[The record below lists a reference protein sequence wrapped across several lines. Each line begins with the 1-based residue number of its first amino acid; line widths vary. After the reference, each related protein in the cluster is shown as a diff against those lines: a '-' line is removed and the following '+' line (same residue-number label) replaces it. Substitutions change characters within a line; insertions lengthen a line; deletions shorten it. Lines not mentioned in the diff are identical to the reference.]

1 MQDEFEEVTKKV
13 MKMFKERGVKILE
26 KAEASIKD
34 EKIECAEAKGALIH
48 FISYFRDFVRPS
60 LLSLACEAV
69 GGNPES
75 TIQIGKSLI
84 LLSGAFDVHDD
95 IIDKTM
101 YRGGETVVGKFGSD
115 IALLAGDAL
124 IFKGLAELFEGLEQL
139 NLPTDKK
146 LAIVRTIK
154 EMYFELGDA
163 EALEL
168 KFRGRTDVTPEE
180 YLRMVRKKAADVEA
194 YMKVGAMLGG
204 GRVREIKALGE
215 YGRILGM
222 LVILRDDVED
232 LLDFEVELPSRIKN
246 ESLPTPILYALENE
260 EVKAGVT
267 AVLKKEQ
274 INEGDAE
281 ALISSITKA
290 KGFERLWKFF
300 DRLGTQAGHEVEK
313 FDEKWKMAFKL
324 ILKAV
329 VPPIPKDLVVK
340 RCS

>member
-1 MQDEFEEVTKKV
+1 MREVLAKPGLTATYRRAKEDHIPSSAVRVFELA
-13 MKMFKERGVKILE
+13 FGPLERRARHQLQWVSLHGI
-26 KAEASIKD
+26 KANGE
-34 EKIECAEAKGALIH
+34 E
-48 FISYFRDFVRPS
+48 YRVW
-60 LLSLACEAV
+60 LLTRLYPPQSLAKARQATARYV
-69 GGNPES
+69 FQG
-75 TIQIGKSLI
+75 
-84 LLSGAFDVHDD
+84 
-95 IIDKTM
+95 
-101 YRGGETVVGKFGSD
+101 
-115 IALLAGDAL
+115 
-124 IFKGLAELFEGLEQL
+124 
-139 NLPTDKK
+139 
-146 LAIVRTIK
+146 
-154 EMYFELGDA
+154 GDA

-168 KFRGRTDVTPEE
+168 KFRGRTDVAPEE

-204 GRVREIKALGE
+204 GRVREIQALGK

-267 AVLKKEQ
+267 AVLRKGQ

-281 ALISSITKA
+281 ALISLISKA

-300 DRLGTQAGHEVEK
+300 DRLETQAAHEVEN

-324 ILKAV
+324 ILKVA
-329 VPPIPKDLVVK
+329 VPPIPKDLMAR
-340 RCS
+340 RCD